1 MQELA
6 GKSAKKLVVEIIAIV
21 LSILL
26 AFAID
31 AWWDERQE
39 QRRADEL
46 LFAIRSDVE
55 ATQTYIE
62 GAIVFRK
69 KVIGDA
75 QALLEAMAGGT
86 DRATLDSRLLTLGS
100 VFVQSSWHP
109 VNHTYEQ
116 ALGSGS
122 FELIRDSE
130 LRLLLAQYV
139 AALEEVGLWNDN
151 VIRQYYSTLE
161 PFMVTRTV
169 YSELAAPDVRDV
181 LIADSPF
188 QTDLSALAENRE
200 LWNLLT
206 FKLELEAILVLRLED
221 ADAMAIEL
229 LAVMPDSL

>member
-1 MQELA
+1 MSNTQNIQWKRL
-6 GKSAKKLVVEIIAIV
+6 SVEGAAIV
-21 LSILL
+21 MSILL
-26 AFAID
+26 AFAIV
-31 AWWDERQE
+31 AWWDDRTDTA
-39 QRRADEL
+39 RTDEL
-46 LFAIRSDVE
+46 LIAIRSDVE

-62 GAIVFRK
+62 GVIAFRK

-100 VFVQSSWHP
+100 VFVMSSWYP

-122 FELIRDSE
+122 FELVRDSE

-139 AALEEVGLWNDN
+139 AALEEVGLWDDN
-151 VIRQYYSTLE
+151 VIRQYYSALE
-161 PFMVTRTV
+161 PFMVTQTA
-169 YSELAAPDVRDV
+169 YSELAAPDVRDLLV
-181 LIADSPF
+181 ADSPF

-206 FKLELEAILVLRLED
+206 LKLELEAIFVSRLED
-221 ADAMAIEL
+221 ADAIAIEL